1 MTGATGS
8 LHRVERKERGMSV
21 RVMVILTAIVVL
33 LPLVLMFAFNRT
45 DQADSRGRRISRRWR
60 AKT

>member
-1 MTGATGS
+1 
-8 LHRVERKERGMSV
+8 MSV

-45 DQADSRGRRISRRWR
+45 DEADSRGRRISRRWR
-60 AKT
+60 VRTRNSPPALREDPPPP